1 MATRKKQEA
10 EINPKD
16 DMINRSYVIYGL
28 FIVATLLIIGLLIWI
43 ATGNDNVEKHIKL
56 MNKNIIN
63 VEHPEAHRGA
73 ILTCDGEPLALS
85 SRRYE
90 PVMDFKS
97 EGMDPKH
104 YERRSKDPQK
114 IFDELRALAN
124 NMALFFNKSDAENH
138 GYKYRSADEYYELF
152 MQYHRATKLNREVR
166 IFPRAV
172 VLDEWNMIRKEF
184 PVINHSLGGVYK
196 TDDYYVRVYPYGDL
210 ARQIVGVCRSQKD
223 ITSYKTTVVDA
234 MGNVRDTILQRDTM
248 IRITSSIENL
258 YDSLLA
264 GQNGTYVEQRIAN
277 GFWTHIDDPRNSKPI
292 DGHNIVTTINGEL
305 QQMATESLRNQ
316 LEAQRG
322 SYGVAMVMET
332 ATGNML
338 CLVNLSAGKSRG
350 QNYSEQIYNHAMKT
364 RTAPGS
370 TFKLVSTMALLEIG
384 GATLNSRENVPSR
397 VDTIGRRRIRDEHTM
412 RDKDGKQITQPTLIE
427 GFAHSSNLYYANAI
441 YRRFK
446 KDPSK
451 YTTYLD
457 GLLFNSHI
465 GLEELGAKKGIVHH
479 PGSTVWK
486 KNGGTDWVLPQ
497 MPYGYFVEVT
507 PLQTMTFYNGVAN
520 GGKMVAP
527 RFVDRIEFNGRVTE
541 VMPTNVL
548 LERMCSERTQRD
560 LMKCL
565 EAGAAP
571 ERTSRRFVDLPVNI
585 GCKTGT
591 AQLWGEFTTVCED
604 DKQSFKAGFR
614 DENGNVKFYLGSLVA
629 VMPIEKPKYTIMVAI
644 AKEKTGAQDA
654 YYGAALAGG
663 VVRDIADY
671 LYTNDLGLHPTV
683 EIGDNI
689 YRPTMIKRGRSSSV
703 TQVAETFCNITQSGD
718 FESDWCQ
725 ANITNGQASI
735 EPMRVS
741 SGTVPNVLD
750 MGLVDAIYLM
760 EQQGM
765 IVTHSGMGRVTK
777 QSISPGTKIT
787 NRTRKIHLT
796 LSM

>member
-1 MATRKKQEA
+1 
-10 EINPKD
+10 
-16 DMINRSYVIYGL
+16 MINRSFVIYAL
-28 FIVATLLIIGLLIWI
+28 FIIFALIIMGLLIWI
-43 ATGNDNVEKHIKL
+43 ITANKNVEKHLEL

-73 ILTCDGEPLALS
+73 ILTRDGEPLAMS

-90 PVMDFKS
+90 PIFDFGA

-104 YERRSKDPQK
+104 YEKRKIDPQK
-114 IFDELRALAN
+114 IFNELRALADQ
-124 NMALFFNKSDAENH
+124 MALFFNMSDAQKH
-138 GYKYRSADEYYELF
+138 GYEYRTSDEYYELF
-152 MQYHRATKLNREVR
+152 TQYHGATKGNREVK

-172 VLDEWNMIRKEF
+172 VLDEWNMMRKEF
-184 PVINHSLGGVYK
+184 PIINHSLGGVYK
-196 TDDYYVRVYPYGDL
+196 TVDDYVRVYPYGEL
-210 ARQIVGVCRSQKD
+210 ARQIVGVCRYQKD

-234 MGNVRDTILQRDTM
+234 QGNVKDTIRQRDTM

-264 GQNGTYVEQRIAN
+264 GQNGTFVEQRIAN
-277 GFWTHIDDPRNSKPI
+277 GFWTHIDDPRNRKPI
-292 DGHNIVTTINGEL
+292 DGHNIVTTIDCEL
-305 QQMATESLRNQ
+305 QQMAEESLRKQ

-338 CLVNLSAGKSRG
+338 CLVNLSSGKSRG
-350 QNYSEQIYNHAMKT
+350 QDYSEIIYNHAMKT

-397 VDTIGRRRIRDEHTM
+397 TDTIGKRRIRDEHTM

-446 KDPSK
+446 TDPSK

-465 GLEELGAKKGIVHH
+465 GLEALGAKKGIVHH
-479 PGSTVWK
+479 PGSAVWK
-486 KNGGTDWVLPQ
+486 RNGGTDWVLPQ
-497 MPYGYFVEVT
+497 MPYGYYVEVT

-571 ERTSRRFVDLPVNI
+571 ERTSRRFVDLPINI

-591 AQLWGEFTTVCED
+591 AQLWGKFTTICEAD
-604 DKQSFKAGFR
+604 ESSFAQGFTDK
-614 DENGNVKFYLGSLVA
+614 DGNVKFYLGSLIA

-654 YYGAALAGG
+654 YYGASLAGG
-663 VVRDIADY
+663 VVRDIAEY

-683 EIGDNI
+683 ESSGNI
-689 YRPTMIKRGRSSSV
+689 YRPTMIKRGRNSSV
-703 TQVAETFCNITQSGD
+703 TQVAETFCNITQNSD
-718 FESDWCQ
+718 FESNWSEAVINNEQ
-725 ANITNGQASI
+725 ARI
-735 EPMRVS
+735 EPLRVS
-741 SGTVPNVLD
+741 SGNIPNVLD
-750 MGLVDAIYLM
+750 MGLIDAIFLM
-760 EQQGM
+760 EEQGV
-765 IVTHSGMGRVTK
+765 IVTHSGVGRVIK
-777 QSISPGTKIT
+777 QSVAPGTKIT
-787 NRTRKIHLT
+787 NRTRKVHLT
-796 LSM
+796 LGM